1 MNKLY
6 VSALALSLIGGT
18 AMAQSQGNAN
28 LRVKKQ
34 QVTERSA
41 HHAQPASSSD
51 RAVIWSNDFSDPS
64 TWTIGNI
71 NDPNND
77 NWVIGTTPPGG
88 PPYDIPPIE
97 STTAA
102 NGFALFD
109 SNVLCG
115 GTQNAWIR
123 TTDPIN
129 LAAYPGV
136 VLTFQ
141 EFFRRYQDT
150 CFVETS
156 TDGVTWMSQKINL
169 IASTSYTDNPQT
181 IAVNVSSQI
190 GGASEAWVRFRYKG
204 GCGYAWMVDDVSLV
218 TLPNNELIMDY
229 GYTSQF
235 ADGFEYGRVPVSQM
249 PASINVGASVINFG
263 GLQATNVSV
272 TVALTD
278 ENNVELA
285 TMTSPITPVM
295 ANGDTVLFDMTLTPS
310 TPLGVGNYR
319 ARFTMTS
326 DQIGDDDDLSNN
338 MRDRYFAV
346 TSDLYS
352 LDGIDVIPDS
362 MLSLTSMGTNS
373 FADNTQDFR
382 LLNYFEVPNTTTFYG
397 VEVYV
402 SSQTVAGSYFIAA
415 VYDTLGVLALVPDL
429 SSPLVE
435 SDPRVITD
443 ADLTTGGQRASV
455 SFLQPI
461 VLGPG
466 AYYVSANLFQEGGS
480 DIRVIDDETVPQPSI
495 ASLIYLPVDANNNF
509 VYTNGTAFAIRLSS
523 QLNVGVQ
530 ETPSLKGITMY
541 PTPTAGPLEIRSE
554 IPGNMTVQVF
564 NALGAKVLTSSFT
577 GTATTLNLAGN
588 AAGMYTVRI
597 GDGTNFN
604 MQRIVLK

>member
-6 VSALALSLIGGT
+6 VSALALSLIGSA
-18 AMAQSQGNAN
+18 AMAQSIGKAN
-28 LRVKKQ
+28 LPAKKAR
-34 QVTERSA
+34 VTERPA

-51 RAVIWSNDFSDPS
+51 RDVIWSNDFSDPS
-64 TWTIGNI
+64 TWMIGNI

-88 PPYDIPPIE
+88 PPYDIDPIA

-115 GTQNAWIR
+115 GSQNAWIR
-123 TTDPIN
+123 TTDPID
-129 LAAYPGV
+129 LSAYPGV

-150 CFVETS
+150 CYVETS
-156 TDGVTWMSQKINL
+156 TNGTTWMSQKINL
-169 IASTSYTDNPQT
+169 IPSTSYTDNPQT

-190 GGASEAWVRFRYKG
+190 GGASQAWVRFRYVG
-204 GCGYAWMVDDVSLV
+204 GCGYAWMVDDVALV
-218 TLPNNELIMDY
+218 TLPDHELIMDY

-235 ADGFEYGRVPVSQM
+235 GDGFEYGRVPVSQM
-249 PASINVGASVINFG
+249 PSSINVGASVINFG
-263 GLQATNVSV
+263 GLQQTNVSV
-272 TVALTD
+272 TVSLTD
-278 ENNVELA
+278 ENNVEVATLTSPVTA
-285 TMTSPITPVM
+285 TMNNS
-295 ANGDTVLFDMTLTPS
+295 DTVLFDMTLTPANAL
-310 TPLGVGNYR
+310 TVGTYK
-319 ARFTMTS
+319 AHFTMTS
-326 DQIGDDDDLSNN
+326 DQIADDDDVSNN
-338 MRDRYFAV
+338 FRDRYFAV
-346 TSDLYS
+346 TPDLYS
-352 LDGIDVIPDS
+352 LDGLDVIPDS
-362 MLSLTSMGTNS
+362 MLSITSMGTNS

-402 SSQTVAGSYFIAA
+402 SSQTMPGSYFTAA
-415 VYDTLGVLALVPDL
+415 VYDTLGVLADVADL

-443 ADLTTGGQRASV
+443 EDMTTGGQRAAV

-466 AYYVSANLFQEGGS
+466 AYYVSANLFQEGGN
-480 DIRVIDDETVPQPSI
+480 DIRVIDDETVPQPWM
-495 ASLIYLPVDANNNF
+495 ASLIYLPIDDQSQY
-509 VYTNGTAFAIRLSS
+509 VYSNGTAYAIRLSS
-523 QLNVGVQ
+523 LLNVGVQ

-541 PTPTAGPLEIRSE
+541 PTPTAGPLEVRAE
-554 IPGNMTVQVF
+554 TPGNMTVEVF
-564 NALGAKVLTSSFT
+564 NALGKLVMTSSFT
-577 GTATTLNLAGN
+577 GSATTLNLSGN

-604 MQRIVLK
+604 MQRIVLN